1 MSNQVEDFVKFFVA
15 ILENMNFRYYGE
27 SFFVKAHCLNFQNQ
41 VLPALCCPFPQLR
54 PLVSLWLQI
63 VNWGCPLDSYHKEAN
78 PHRFYVQLSLAKV
91 WELYHFPPQFL
102 WSQSDQPIGKVSLH
116 LEKVIK
122 MSGVGLTKDDR
133 MGNRSLPYNTKNKF
147 GPNLNLKIHF

>member
-1 MSNQVEDFVKFFVA
+1 MVFNLLNKCQVKWKILSNFSGHLRKLELWSIMENH
-15 ILENMNFRYYGE
+15 IL
-27 SFFVKAHCLNFQNQ
+27 SKTHCLNFQNQ

-78 PHRFYVQLSLAKV
+78 PHQFYGQLSLAKV
-91 WELYHFPPQFL
+91 WELYHFPPRFL
-102 WSQSDQPIGKVSLH
+102 WSQSDQPIGKVSFH

-122 MSGVGLTKDDR
+122 MSDR
-133 MGNRSLPYNTKNKF
+133 S
-147 GPNLNLKIHF
+147 